1 MAYLSGSAQP
11 QNVVRVTLLIPGREF
26 RGTFTS
32 TIALAS
38 YAGFYR
44 SAELDTTYKP
54 SVEQGNLTLRMT
66 WNPAIKPP
74 PLVPNE
80 FSGADMTLVFHKDS
94 NNRVSDLTVF
104 AGWNGWIS
112 NERFEKVN

>member
-44 SAELDTTYKP
+44 SAELDTTYKL
-54 SVEQGNLTLRMT
+54 SVEQGNLILGMNWKSRDQA
-66 WNPAIKPP
+66 PAAR
-74 PLVPNE
+74 
-80 FSGADMTLVFHKDS
+80 S
-94 NNRVSDLTVF
+94 
-104 AGWNGWIS
+104 
-112 NERFEKVN
+112 

>member
-44 SAELDTTYKP
+44 SAELDTTYKL
-54 SVEQGNLTLRMT
+54 SVEQGNLITGYELEIPRSSSSRS
-66 WNPAIKPP
+66 
-74 PLVPNE
+74 
-80 FSGADMTLVFHKDS
+80 F
-94 NNRVSDLTVF
+94 LTSL
-104 AGWNGWIS
+104 ALLT
-112 NERFEKVN
+112 